1 MKKITQ
7 LCVDTHGLF
16 FKEGLKKRY
25 GFNDYIDTNEPT
37 LFFGVC
43 TDNLNIINNH
53 NGFKLVHC
61 ITPSDELSL
70 KHLNTENL
78 HVFYGPHIDKNLN
91 LNTKK
96 IEIEFK
102 DYSLFKPNRTGDK
115 IYCYM
120 RDKTEFQYD
129 IVNGIQKNINYEI
142 IFGGL
147 GGNIDTYLD
156 IETLKN
162 KYYNNCFLNL
172 NLSEK
177 HGFVTVR
184 ELGLMGRKTI
194 MNTPY
199 DFPSIIKFD
208 NVEHI
213 IHLINQESTKIN
225 TVQQSINPH
234 VQNDDWLFLE
244 FWNN

>member
-1 MKKITQ
+1 MEKITQ
-7 LCVDTHGLF
+7 LCVDTHGQF

-25 GFNDYIDTNEPT
+25 NFNDYTDTNEPT

-43 TDNLNIINNH
+43 TGNINIINNH

-61 ITPSDELSL
+61 ITPLDESAL
-70 KHLNTENL
+70 KHLDKKNL
-78 HVFYGPHIDKNLN
+78 HVFYGPHIDNELN

-96 IEIEFK
+96 LEIEFK
-102 DYSLFKPNRTGDK
+102 DYSLFKPNILGNK

-120 RDKTEFQYD
+120 RDKIEFKYD
-129 IVNGIQKNINYEI
+129 VVNEIQKNINYEI

-147 GGNIDTYLD
+147 GSDIRTYLN
-156 IETLKN
+156 IQTLKN
-162 KYYNNCFLNL
+162 KCYDNCFLNL
-172 NLSEK
+172 NLSK
-177 HGFVTVR
+177 NHGFVTVR

-194 MNTPY
+194 MNTSY

-208 NVEHI
+208 NVGHI

-225 TVQQSINPH
+225 TVQPSINTQ
-234 VQNDDWLFLE
+234 VQNDDWLFIE
-244 FWNN
+244 FWNK

>member
-70 KHLNTENL
+70 KHLNTKNL

-91 LNTKK
+91 FNTKK

-102 DYSLFKPNRTGDK
+102 DYSLFKPNRLGDK

-162 KYYNNCFLNL
+162 KYYDNCFLNL